1 MKQLASTLF
10 ILILLSSINS
20 CSSFSP
26 YKVPI
31 LQGNFF
37 VDEDLEKLSTGLTKN
52 QVQFIFGTALIQNPF
67 RDNRWDYYN
76 SVTLGDVVVA
86 ERKLTIFFSEDGI
99 VEKWVIE
106 TPSEKS

>member
-1 MKQLASTLF
+1 MKQLASTFF
-10 ILILLSSINS
+10 ILILLASISS
-20 CSSFSP
+20 CSSLSP

-31 LQGNFF
+31 LQGNIFA
-37 VDEDLEKLSTGLTKN
+37 DEDLEKLSTGLTKN
-52 QVQFIFGTALIQNPF
+52 QVQFILGTALIQNPF

-76 SVTLGDVVVA
+76 SVTIGDVVVA
-86 ERKLTIFFSEDGI
+86 EKKLTIFFSEDGI